1 MNQRLGCAIVR
12 LILDATHIGGVRLA
26 QLGHIHVVAASVRVP
41 NGVSETWTGI
51 LRWRRSAV
59 RTIGQVRANVSA
71 RWVRNSVVQKS
82 DDHVVEEFG
91 LLEILSLQRAQGS

>member
-1 MNQRLGCAIVR
+1 MIQRLGCAIVG
-12 LILDATHIGGVRLA
+12 LILDGTRIGGVRLA
-26 QLGHIHVVAASVRVP
+26 QLRHIHVVAAPGRVP
-41 NGVSETWTGI
+41 NGVSETWTDI

-59 RTIGQVRANVSA
+59 RTIRQVRANVSD

-91 LLEILSLQRAQGS
+91 LLVILSLQRAQGS